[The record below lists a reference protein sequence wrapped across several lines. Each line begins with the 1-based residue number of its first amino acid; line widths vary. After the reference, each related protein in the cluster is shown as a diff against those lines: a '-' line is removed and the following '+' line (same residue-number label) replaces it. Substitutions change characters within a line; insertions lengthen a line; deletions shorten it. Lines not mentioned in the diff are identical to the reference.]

1 MTFAK
6 FVKHPAV
13 SKTEKMNLLH
23 DYRDYLLQGKGKQ
36 YATHAPL
43 LKEIKQSGGS
53 YNGKGGS
60 FLSWLKGAASTIYNK
75 VIVPAVDYVKKK
87 QLTAISKAAGAFSLI
102 PTPLSGVLR
111 GVATAA
117 GAAGNAFGA
126 GMKHRHHH
134 RVGMMT

>member
-6 FVKHPAV
+6 FIKHPAV

-43 LKEIKQSGGS
+43 LKEIKQKGGS

-60 FLSWLKGAASTIYNK
+60 FLSWLRGAASTVYNK
-75 VIVPAVDYVKKK
+75 VIKPAANYIKDKP
-87 QLTAISKAAGAFSLI
+87 LTAISKVAGAASFI
-102 PTPLSGVLR
+102 PTPFSGVLR
-111 GVATAA
+111 GVATAT
-117 GAAGNAFGA
+117 GAAGQALGK
-126 GMKHRHHH
+126 GMKRHHH
-134 RVGMMT
+134 HVGMMF